1 MLLPVLWILSFQFY
15 IHAILPFHYRNV
27 INNGHTVQVN
37 IQSGSTLTIEGETY
51 ELKQFHF
58 HTPSENNINGTSY
71 PLEAQHG
78 KFFIHIFPMTWT
90 CRSFVPPMC
99 FVVRALMFYIL

>member
-1 MLLPVLWILSFQFY
+1 LDINYTTSSK
-15 IHAILPFHYRNV
+15 NV

-71 PLEAQHG
+71 PLETH
-78 KFFIHIFPMTWT
+78 
-90 CRSFVPPMC
+90 FVH
-99 FVVRALMFYIL
+99 ANHY